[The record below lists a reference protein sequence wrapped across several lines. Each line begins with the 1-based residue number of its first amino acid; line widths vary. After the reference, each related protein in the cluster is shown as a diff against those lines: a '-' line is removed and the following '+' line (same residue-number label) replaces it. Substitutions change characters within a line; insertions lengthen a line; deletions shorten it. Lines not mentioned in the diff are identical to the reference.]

1 MFIFQHNKMH
11 KHWGISKLFL
21 KRRHYLINSTL
32 LKCHTVVRENNEPNS
47 TSQSM
52 TLIVTIQHNDGLR
65 AVVFFIKGSILPDLL
80 CKICFSGPFLICCE
94 WLMVY
99 KQCLMIH
106 FPCLF
111 FTSLK
116 KNTQALDEYSK
127 WNHGRTCI
135 SLFCSRDR
143 VYKVKLCAPYRA
155 PGQVTRAIKCSN

>member
-1 MFIFQHNKMH
+1 MVILLYFMCAMFIFQHNKMH

-52 TLIVTIQHNDGLR
+52 MLIVTIQHNDGLR

-116 KNTQALDEYSK
+116 KNINTLRHWMNTLNEIMDGPAFHCFAAETES
-127 WNHGRTCI
+127 
-135 SLFCSRDR
+135 
-143 VYKVKLCAPYRA
+143 
-155 PGQVTRAIKCSN
+155 IK